1 MPIDSGNLALKGL
14 DDLFST
20 EEKRQEEQRE
30 QVQQIP
36 IDTLHPF
43 TNHPFKVLDDE
54 AMTRTVESIAQ
65 YGVLAPLI
73 ARPRPDGDGYEI
85 ISGHRRQYAAKLAGL
100 DTLPVIVRNMDDNA
114 AVLLMVDSN
123 LQREHILPS
132 ERAFAYKMKLEAL
145 KNQGARSD
153 LTSDQVGQKLWSVE
167 QVASDAGESKT
178 QIQRFIRLT
187 NLIPEL
193 LDMVDEKKISFNPAV
208 ELSYLDES
216 QQRDFLE
223 AMRDTQNAPSVSQAQ
238 QLKKMAQQGEF
249 SYEKAFDVMGQE
261 KKSEQDTVTI
271 KNETLRKYFP
281 RSYTPRQME
290 EKIIQ
295 LLDAWQ
301 QQRQQAK
308 LKKRKQE
315 AER

>member
-1 MPIDSGNLALKGL
+1 MPKNSLNVSLKGA
-14 DDLFST
+14 DDIFST
-20 EEKRQEEQRE
+20 EESRQEQQRE

-36 IDTLHPF
+36 IGELFPF
-43 TNHPFKVLDDE
+43 KNHPFKVLDDE
-54 AMTRTVESIAQ
+54 SMQRTVESVEQ
-65 YGVLAPLI
+65 YGVLSPLI
-73 ARPRPDGDGYEI
+73 ARPRPEGGYEI
-85 ISGHRRQYAAKLAGL
+85 ISGHRRQHAAQLAGL
-100 DTLPVIVRNMDDNA
+100 DALPVIVRQMDDDA

-123 LQREHILPS
+123 LQRENILPS
-132 ERAFAYKMKLEAL
+132 ERAFAYKMKLEAI

-153 LTSDQVGQKLWSVE
+153 LTSGQIVQKSKLSIE
-167 QVASDAGESKT
+167 RVAEDAGEGYKT
-178 QIQRFIRLT
+178 VQRFIRLT

-193 LDMVDEKKISFNPAV
+193 LDMVDEKKIAFNPAV

-223 AMRDTQNAPSVSQAQ
+223 AMNDTQNAPSLSQAQ

-261 KKSEQDTVTI
+261 KKSEKDTVTI

-281 RSYTPRQME
+281 RSYTPKQME

-301 QQRQQAK
+301 KKQQR
-308 LKKRKQE
+308 RN
-315 AER
+315 ER

>member
-1 MPIDSGNLALKGL
+1 MPKSGLNVALKGL
-14 DDLFST
+14 DDLFSS
-20 EEKRQEEQRE
+20 EETRQEEQRE

-36 IDTLHPF
+36 VDELFPF
-43 TNHPFKVLDDE
+43 KNHPFKVLDDD
-54 AMTRTVESIAQ
+54 AMTRTVESISQ
-65 YGVLAPLI
+65 FGVLAPLI
-73 ARPRPDGDGYEI
+73 ARPRPEGGYEI
-85 ISGHRRQYAAKLAGL
+85 ISGHRRKHAAELAHL
-100 DTLPVIVRNMDDNA
+100 DTVPVIVRNMEDDA
-114 AVLLMVDSN
+114 ATILMVDSN

-132 ERAFAYKMKLEAL
+132 ERAFAYKMKLDAI

-167 QVASDAGESKT
+167 QVASDVGESKT

-187 NLIPEL
+187 SLIPEL
-193 LDMVDEKKISFNPAV
+193 LDMVDEKKIAFNPAV

-223 AMRDTQNAPSVSQAQ
+223 AMEDTQNAPSLSQAQ

-261 KKSEQDTVTI
+261 KKSEKDTVTI

-281 RSYTPRQME
+281 RSYTPKQME

-301 QQRQQAK
+301 KKQQR
-308 LKKRKQE
+308 RN
-315 AER
+315 ER

>member
-20 EEKRQEEQRE
+20 EENRQEEQRE

-36 IDTLHPF
+36 IDALHPF

-100 DTLPVIVRNMDDNA
+100 ETLPVIVRNMDDDA

-123 LQREHILPS
+123 LQRETILPS

-153 LTSDQVGQKLWSVE
+153 LTSSQIGTKLRADE
-167 QVASDAGESKT
+167 KVAQDLGESRN

-223 AMRDTQNAPSVSQAQ
+223 AMEDTQNAPSLSQAQ

-261 KKSEQDTVTI
+261 KKSEKDTVTI

-281 RSYTPRQME
+281 RSYTPKQME

-301 QQRQQAK
+301 KKQQR
-308 LKKRKQE
+308 RN
-315 AER
+315 ER